1 VVGAEEGQ
9 EEYFE
14 TRMWVEESDPGFALM
29 TVLASVKAA
38 QRRPGWKGLV
48 HFGHAMV
55 EVAAAAVLE
64 GVRNMTETGEAVEG
78 NMVGESATELVE
90 EGEELR
96 STIAEGFEN
105 TVAVV
110 VVVEG
115 ADCSGQGLDGY
126 AVGMAVEH

>member
-96 STIAEGFEN
+96 STIAE
-105 TVAVV
+105 
-110 VVVEG
+110 
-115 ADCSGQGLDGY
+115 
-126 AVGMAVEH
+126 AVEARGWL